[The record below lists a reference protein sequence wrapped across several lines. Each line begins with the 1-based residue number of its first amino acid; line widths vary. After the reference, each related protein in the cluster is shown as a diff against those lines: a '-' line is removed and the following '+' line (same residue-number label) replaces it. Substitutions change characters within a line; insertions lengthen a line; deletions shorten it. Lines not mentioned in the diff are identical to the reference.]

1 MTDDEKII
9 KDVLW
14 GMYQENIIQGRHHET
29 QRATVTGAIIAFV
42 GLVIN
47 GTNFDKVIDKNDLPF
62 AIFLIFIG
70 IFGAVFSY
78 KQYERYLLHTKRASK
93 YRNELDNLQFDGL
106 IRKLKSIADEEHNKE
121 FTKSSKLKL
130 HYLWMS
136 INLFV
141 ALIGMILVFIEIR
154 S

>member
-1 MTDDEKII
+1 MTTDEKII

-14 GMYQENIIQGRHHET
+14 GMYQENIVQGRHHET
-29 QRATVTGAIIAFV
+29 QRATVTGAIIAFA

-47 GTNFDKVIDKNDLPF
+47 GTNFDKTININDLPF
-62 AIFLIFIG
+62 AVFLIFIG
-70 IFGAVFSY
+70 IFGAIFSY
-78 KQYERYLLHTKRASK
+78 KQYERYLLHTKRAGL
-93 YRNELDNLQFDGL
+93 YRNELDKLQFDGL
-106 IRKLKSIADEEHNKE
+106 IRKLKSIADKEHNEE
-121 FTKSSKLKL
+121 FVKLSKLKL

-141 ALIGMILVFIEIR
+141 ALIGIILVFIEIK